1 MKGSVMTDTNVPVF
15 STFRRLRM
23 TNPDAY
29 YTAQTQR
36 QMFYAQQR
44 LGSAF
49 YDLMSREGYSL

>member
-1 MKGSVMTDTNVPVF
+1 MTDTNVPVF
-15 STFRRLRM
+15 STFRRLRL

-29 YTAQTQR
+29 YTGQTQR

-44 LGSAF
+44 LGNAF